1 MNPAP
6 YHKCFETLANELRIQ
21 IISALSE
28 KSLSV
33 QQLSKQLDAEQSRV
47 SHALKMLKECNYVD
61 AEVKGKERIYT
72 LKAGV
77 KEGIKAAESPK
88 NALGFADS
96 HFNQACNCNCSK
108 IKMENTV
115 EK

>member
-1 MNPAP
+1 MNSAP

-21 IISALSE
+21 IITHLSE
-28 KSLSV
+28 KPLSV
-33 QQLSKQLDAEQSRV
+33 QQLAAQLNAEQSRV

-61 AEVKGKERIYT
+61 AAVKGKERIYT

-77 KEGIKAAESPK
+77 HDGIHEVQSPK

-96 HFNQACNCNCSK
+96 HFNHACNCNCTK
-108 IKMENTV
+108 IKIENT
-115 EK
+115 